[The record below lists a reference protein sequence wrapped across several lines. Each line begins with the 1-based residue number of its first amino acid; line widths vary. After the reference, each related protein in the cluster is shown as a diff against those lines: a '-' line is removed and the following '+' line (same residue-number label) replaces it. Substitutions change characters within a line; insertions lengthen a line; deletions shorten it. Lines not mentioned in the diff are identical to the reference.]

1 MLVKSHYKEITNLN
15 SPRGDKRKEDDK
27 LRPNRDVN
35 DPAIR
40 ITIDESLVYI
50 ENKGV

>member
-1 MLVKSHYKEITNLN
+1 MLVKSRYKEIANLN
-15 SPRGDKRKEDDK
+15 SPRGDKKKKDDK
-27 LRPNRDVN
+27 LRTNRDIN
-35 DPAIR
+35 DPAIC